1 MLLHRIR
8 VALFFVAAAV
18 AVGYAAQGNRSWPP
32 GLQQVSEDS
41 PPISPEEALKRF
53 YMPPGYRVELVASE
67 PLVQDPV
74 MIDWDGDGRMWV
86 VEMPGYMPD
95 INAKGEHEAIGK
107 IVVLEDTD
115 GDGRMDKRTVFQ
127 DGLVL
132 ARWLKVLDR
141 GVLVAEPP
149 NLWLF
154 QDTNGDLRADR
165 KELVTDRYGRRQ
177 GNVEHNANS
186 LLWALDNNIYTSEID
201 IDLRLEG
208 GKFDVRTTLSRGQW
222 GITQD
227 DAGRIFRNTNES
239 ALHVDLIPAHY
250 YMRHPNLLRTRG
262 SYESLN
268 GPNGELND
276 VWPIRPTRGV
286 NRGYQYGILREDGTL
301 AKYTSVCT
309 PMVYRGDRLPAEL
322 YGNIFIVDPTV
333 NLVSRIILGD
343 SPGGLTAS
351 KAYRDVRG
359 EFLASTDER
368 FRPVN
373 LSIAPDGTLYVVDM
387 YRGII
392 QHKGYMTEYLR
403 DYVLKNKLEQ
413 PNSYG
418 RIYRVMHE
426 TTKRDTTPLEGAS
439 AATSRGGA
447 ARGRPATNLVQLLSH
462 PNGWRRDMAQ
472 QLLVER
478 DDKSVVPALRKLAL
492 SATDARARLKALWV
506 LDAFDVIE
514 PNDVTSALSHAN
526 RDVRVS
532 GLRLAE
538 RWLRVPNHPIHGAVL
553 KRLDDTDWAVRRQLA
568 ATLGELPAG
577 SKEAALATL
586 LERNGDD
593 PIAVDAALSGLRGSE
608 LAVLDRLLQGAGETP
623 QRSAAITM
631 LAATIVRVGEDAPV
645 QALLQRVAETSRAAW
660 QRSALLR
667 GAEVALLAASMPG
680 TAARGAGDP
689 SAPCEKCPGGRGGP
703 GGARA
708 FPGALE
714 GADPPAPP
722 ARAGGPFVSLEREPA
737 LTSVAAQP
745 GELGDRAA
753 KVIAR
758 IGWPGK
764 PGMAPAAAPLGAD
777 DQKRFT
783 AGQEIYKNLCEGCH
797 GADGREQPGGTPNI
811 AGAASVIGVP
821 GVPIRVLLHGKEG
834 PIGLMPAHG
843 DTLNDADIAAV
854 LTYVR
859 RAWGQTAAPIDP
871 SAVQQVRSATKG
883 RTRAWTPE
891 ELAAIK

>member
-8 VALFFVAAAV
+8 IALLFMAAAV
-18 AVGYAAQGNRSWPP
+18 AVGYAAQRTTSWPP
-32 GLQQVSEDS
+32 GLQQVPEDS
-41 PPISPEEALKRF
+41 PPIAPEEALKRF

-67 PLVQDPV
+67 PLIQDPV
-74 MIDWDGDGRMWV
+74 MIEWDGDGRMWA

-95 INAKGEHEAIGK
+95 IDAKGEHQAIGK
-107 IVVLEDTD
+107 VVVLEDTNN
-115 GDGRMDKRTVFQ
+115 DGRMDKRTVFQ
-127 DGLVL
+127 EGLVL

-154 QDTNGDLRADR
+154 QDTDGDLRADR
-165 KELVTDRYGRRQ
+165 KELVTNHYGRKEA
-177 GNVEHNANS
+177 NVEHNANS

-201 IDLRLEG
+201 VDLRLKN
-208 GKFDVRTTLSRGQW
+208 GKFDVRKTLSRGQW

-239 ALHVDLIPAHY
+239 ALHVDIVPAHY
-250 YMRHPNLLRTRG
+250 YARHPNLLRTRG
-262 SYESLN
+262 SYESLS
-268 GPNGELND
+268 GPNGQLND

-286 NRGYQYGILREDGTL
+286 NRGYQFGILRPDGTL
-301 AKYTSVCT
+301 AKYTSVCA

-322 YGNIFIVDPTV
+322 NGNVFIVDPTV
-333 NLVSRIILGD
+333 NLVSRIVLGD
-343 SPGGLTAS
+343 SGNGLNAT

-403 DYVLKNKLEQ
+403 DYVLKHKLEQ
-413 PNSYG
+413 PNSFG
-418 RIYRVMHE
+418 RVYRIVHE
-426 TTKRDTTPLEGAS
+426 TTKRDTTPLPMR
-439 AATSRGGA
+439 ATSSQ
-447 ARGRPATNLVQLLSH
+447 LIQLLSH

-478 DDKSVVPALRKLAL
+478 GDRSVVPALRKLAL
-492 SATDARARLKALWV
+492 SAADTRARLKALWV
-506 LDAFDVIE
+506 LDAFDAIE
-514 PNDVTSALSHAN
+514 PNDVTAALSHQD

-532 GLRLAE
+532 ALRLSE
-538 RWLRVPNHPIHGAVL
+538 RWLRLPKHPIHGAVM

-568 ATLGELPAG
+568 ATLGELPPG
-577 SKEAALATL
+577 SKEAALASI

-593 PIAVDAALSGLRGSE
+593 PIVVDAALSGLRGSE
-608 LAVLDRLLQGAGETP
+608 LAVLDLLLQGAGETP

-631 LAATIVRVGEDAPV
+631 LAATIVRVGEDPPV
-645 QALLQRVAETSRAAW
+645 QALLQRVSELSRAPW

-667 GAEVALLAASMPG
+667 GAEVALLAATMPG
-680 TAARGAGDP
+680 TPARGAGDP
-689 SAPCEKCPGGRGGP
+689 NAPCEKCPGGRGGP

-722 ARAGGPFVSLEREPA
+722 ARAGGPFVSLSREPA
-737 LTSVAAQP
+737 LTAVAAQP

-753 KVIAR
+753 KVMAR

-764 PGMAPAAAPLGAD
+764 PGMAPAAAALGAD

-783 AGQEIYKNLCEGCH
+783 AGQEIFKNLCEGCH
-797 GADGREQPGGTPNI
+797 GADGREQPGATPNI
-811 AGAASVIGVP
+811 AGAPGVIGAP

-843 DTLNDADIAAV
+843 DTLNDAEIAAV
-854 LTYVR
+854 LTYIR

-871 SAVQQVRSATKG
+871 AVVQQVRAATAG

-891 ELAAIK
+891 ELAGIK